1 MGTESSPRLFAGYGD
16 VDITPEPGMPMAG
29 YINRAGKAIG
39 AHDALKA
46 RVTYIDVG
54 GEEVV
59 LAVLDLIR
67 VDDALRS
74 RLASAI
80 SKATGVK
87 EGRILIA
94 ATHTHS
100 GPEVSTGI
108 WSTQELMVS
117 DREAINEY
125 LRTLEYLVASASLTA
140 MERSVRVA
148 EVRVGVKEVSGVA
161 TNRVSSDGVI
171 DKKLTLMS
179 LEYVGGGRLLIINYA
194 CHPTVL
200 GPDNVLYS
208 GDLAGLTAELT
219 RTYLGADVIYLNGAA
234 GNVSTRFSRNKQDF
248 EEALRKASIL
258 ADSAASAYVNSRP
271 IHVGPLHVKSKE
283 MALRL
288 RPPIDESLINK
299 LKGELLKRLE
309 EARRSGA
316 SPSVI
321 RSLERDVYA
330 VKIAER
336 RNKLLKGV
344 KSVKASITASWL
356 GDEVALLTFPGEL
369 FVEYQLDLKEAVKP
383 STLLLAGYANGYV
396 GYVPYPGYSGKGCYE
411 ELVSIID
418 EGEYPRI
425 KEELIKLLTD
435 G

>member
-1 MGTESSPRLFAGYGD
+1 VGAEPPLKLFAGYGEA
-16 VDITPEPGMPMAG
+16 DITPEPGMPMAG
-29 YINRAGKAIG
+29 YINRAGKGVG

-46 RVTYIDVG
+46 RVAYVDVG
-54 GEEVV
+54 GEEAV
-59 LAVLDLIR
+59 LTVLDLIR
-67 VDDALRS
+67 VDDSLRS

-80 SKATGVK
+80 SKATGVD

-108 WSTQELMVS
+108 WSTQELTSS
-117 DREAINEY
+117 DKEAINEY
-125 LRTLEYLVASASLTA
+125 LKTLEYLVASASLTA
-140 MERSVRVA
+140 MERSVRVTD
-148 EVRVGVKEVSGVA
+148 VRVGVKEVSGVA

-171 DKKLTLMS
+171 DKELTLVS
-179 LEYVGGGRLLIINYA
+179 LEYVSGGRLLIINYA

-200 GPDNVLYS
+200 GPDNTLYS
-208 GDLAGLTAELT
+208 GDLAGLTAELS
-219 RTYLGADVIYLNGAA
+219 RTYLGADVIYFNGAA

-258 ADSAASAYVNSRP
+258 ADSVASAYVNSRP
-271 IHVGPLHVKSKE
+271 ARSSSLRIKSKGLE
-283 MALRL
+283 LRL
-288 RPPIDESLINK
+288 RPPIDESLIDK
-299 LKGELLKRLE
+299 LKEELLRRLE
-309 EARRSGA
+309 EAKKLGA

-344 KSVKASITASWL
+344 KTVKASITAAWI
-356 GDEVALLTFPGEL
+356 GDDVALLTFPGEL
-369 FVEYQLDLKEAVKP
+369 FVEYQLDLKEAIKP
-383 STLLLAGYANGYV
+383 STLLVVGYANGYV

-425 KEELIKLLTD
+425 REELIKLLTK

>member
-1 MGTESSPRLFAGYGD
+1 MGAESSPKLFVGYGEA
-16 VDITPEPGMPMAG
+16 DITPEPGMPMAG

-46 RVTYIDVG
+46 RVAYIDVG
-54 GEEVV
+54 GEEAI

-67 VDDALRS
+67 VDDALWR

-80 SKATGVK
+80 SKATGVR
-87 EGRILIA
+87 EGRVLIA

-108 WSTQELMVS
+108 WSTQELMVR
-117 DREAINEY
+117 DKEAINEY
-125 LRTLEYLVASASLTA
+125 LRALEYLVASASLTA

-148 EVRVGVKEVSGVA
+148 EVRVGVEEVSGVA

-171 DKKLTLMS
+171 DKELTLMS
-179 LEYVGGGRLLIINYA
+179 LEYVGGGRLLIVNYA

-208 GDLAGLTAELT
+208 GDLAGLTAELA

-248 EEALRKASIL
+248 EEALRKASVL
-258 ADSAASAYVNSRP
+258 ADSVASAYVNSRP
-271 IHVGPLHVKSKE
+271 VYVGQLRVKSRE
-283 MALRL
+283 TALRL
-288 RPPIDESLINK
+288 RPPIDESLISK
-299 LKGELLKRLE
+299 LKGELLRRLE

-344 KSVKASITASWL
+344 KSVKALITAAWL
-356 GDEVALLTFPGEL
+356 GEGVALLTFPGEL

-418 EGEYPRI
+418 EGEYPRV

-435 G
+435 V

>member
-1 MGTESSPRLFAGYGD
+1 MGTESSLKLFAGYGET
-16 VDITPEPGMPMAG
+16 DITPEPGMPMAG

-46 RVTYIDVG
+46 RVAYIDVG
-54 GEEVV
+54 GEEAV
-59 LAVLDLIR
+59 LTVLDLIR
-67 VDDALRS
+67 VDDALRR
-74 RLASAI
+74 RLASTI
-80 SKATGVK
+80 SKVTGIK
-87 EGRILIA
+87 EERVVVA

-108 WSTQELMVS
+108 WSTQELAVS
-117 DREAINEY
+117 DKEAINEY

-140 MERSVRVA
+140 MERSMRIT

-171 DKKLTLMS
+171 DKELTLMS

-208 GDLAGLTAELT
+208 GDLAGLTAELVQ
-219 RTYLGADVIYLNGAA
+219 RYLGADVIYLNGAA

-258 ADSAASAYVNSRP
+258 ADSATLAYINSRSV
-271 IHVGPLHVKSKE
+271 HVGSLRVKSKE
-283 MALRL
+283 MVLRL
-288 RPPIDESLINK
+288 RPPVDESLVDK
-299 LKGELLKRLE
+299 LREELLKRLK
-309 EARRSGA
+309 EARRSKA
-316 SPSVI
+316 PPSVI

-336 RNKLLKGV
+336 RNKLLRV
-344 KSVKASITASWL
+344 LSPL
-356 GDEVALLTFPGEL
+356 
-369 FVEYQLDLKEAVKP
+369 
-383 STLLLAGYANGYV
+383 
-396 GYVPYPGYSGKGCYE
+396 
-411 ELVSIID
+411 
-418 EGEYPRI
+418 RH
-425 KEELIKLLTD
+425 
-435 G
+435 